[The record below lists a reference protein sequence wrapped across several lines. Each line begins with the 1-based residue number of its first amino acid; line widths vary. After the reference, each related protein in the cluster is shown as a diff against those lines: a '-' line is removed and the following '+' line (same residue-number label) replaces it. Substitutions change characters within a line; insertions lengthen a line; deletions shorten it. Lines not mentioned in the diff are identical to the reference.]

1 MDLKEFEK
9 EVDYWVNQAEKELHC
24 FNPDGGIEQIKS
36 IMLNLYKHNMV
47 RWYFLPEKK
56 GLMVYSIT
64 PDFRGNLSVNE
75 VFMYILP
82 AHRGNIRLFKELVQ
96 HLESVAAKEGCHAV
110 RIASN
115 IGYNDELVLKCLKRF
130 GYQTDVVVKYLK
142 G

>member
-9 EVDYWVNQAEKELHC
+9 ELDYWINQAESELHC
-24 FNPDGGIEQIKS
+24 FNPDGGVLEIRN
-36 IMLNLYKHNMV
+36 IMLNLYNLNML
-47 RWYFLPEKK
+47 RWFFLPEKK

-64 PDFRGNLSVNE
+64 PDFRGNRSINE

-82 AHRGNIRLFKELVQ
+82 EHRGNIRLFKQLVV
-96 HLESVAAKEGCHAV
+96 HLEEIAKTEECNAV

-115 IGYNDELVLKCLKRF
+115 IGYNDELVLKCLQRF
-130 GYQTDVVVKYLK
+130 GYKTDVVVKYLK